1 LSGHSSLV
9 HYLRVLRRGMLVVFA
24 TLLVFTAGAVFLS
37 LRQERL
43 YRASAEVFLNS
54 QDLVAALSN
63 VAVSYFD
70 PVRDSQTQANLA
82 ATPAVAQRAIEA
94 AGVKNHTPDEL
105 LGNTSITPTSNADVL
120 TFSVTDPN
128 PATASLLATAY
139 AKAYTSYRQQ
149 LDTRS
154 LERARIEIQ
163 QRLDQIE
170 AEGGRNS
177 PLYSNLSEKEQ
188 QLRTTE
194 VLQGSKTLLV
204 RSAGRAGQIQ
214 PQPVRNGILSGIL
227 GLFFGIGLAFLL
239 DALNT
244 RVRTATEVQ
253 ERLDL
258 PLLARVGETSKRLRR
273 ANRIVMLS
281 DPQGPGAESYRILAT
296 NLEFVNLDR
305 GAKSIMITS
314 ALRAEGKST
323 TAANLSVALA
333 RAGHRVTLVDLDL
346 RLPTIHKFFDLDQGV
361 GLAHVVLGRASL
373 DEALVKIPILDEDA
387 TGFSSN
393 GSDLAHVPP
402 EDRRRVLKDEFQT
415 TTGPANGR
423 TERRSHSRSW
433 LNASRARL
441 ENGKDAAAW
450 LLGRDDEEE
459 EPTRGGSLLQ
469 VLPTGPLP
477 PNPAQFV
484 DSHAL
489 GKILSDLQEQS
500 DIVIVDSPPLL
511 ALSDTVKL
519 TRKVDAVVV
528 VARLS
533 LIRRATLEELRR
545 VLEGAPTAKLGT
557 VVTGATAQDGYGY
570 GYGYAYSYGRRSG
583 RQEKEPVR

>member
-1 LSGHSSLV
+1 
-9 HYLRVLRRGMLVVFA
+9 MLVVLV
-24 TLLVFTAGAVFLS
+24 TLGLFTAGAVFLS

-43 YRASAEVFLNS
+43 YRASSQVFLNS
-54 QDLVAALSN
+54 QDLVTALAG
-63 VAVSYFD
+63 VGYSYVD
-70 PVRDSQTQANLA
+70 PVRESATQADLA
-82 ATPAVAQRAIEA
+82 LTPAVAERAVEQS
-94 AGVKNHTPDEL
+94 GVKNRTPGEL
-105 LGNTSITPTSNADVL
+105 LGSTSVSPSSNADVL
-120 TFSVTDPN
+120 AFSVTDPN
-128 PATASLLATAY
+128 PATATLLATAY
-139 AKAYTSYRQQ
+139 AQAYTRYRQQ
-149 LDTRS
+149 LNTRS
-154 LERARIEIQ
+154 LERARQEIQ
-163 QRLDQIE
+163 NRLDE
-170 AEGGRNS
+170 LKAEGNGNS
-177 PLYSNLSEKEQ
+177 SLFSNLTGKEQ
-188 QLRTTE
+188 QLRTME
-194 VLQGSKTLLV
+194 LLQGSKTLLV
-204 RSAGRAGQIQ
+204 RSAGGASQIQ
-214 PQPVRNGILSGIL
+214 PRPVRNGILGGVL
-227 GLFFGIGLAFLL
+227 GLLLGIGLAFLL

-244 RVRTATEVQ
+244 RVRTAAEVQ

-258 PLLARVGETSKRLRR
+258 PLLARVGEAPKRLRA

-281 DPQGPGAESYRILAT
+281 DPQGPEAESYRILAT

-346 RLPTIHKFFDLDQGV
+346 RLPTIHKLFDLDQEL

-373 DEALVKIPILDEDA
+373 DEALVKIPILDEEVPSS
-387 TGFSSN
+387 SSN
-393 GSDLAHVPP
+393 GA
-402 EDRRRVLKDEFQT
+402 
-415 TTGPANGR
+415 
-423 TERRSHSRSW
+423 
-433 LNASRARL
+433 
-441 ENGKDAAAW
+441 
-450 LLGRDDEEE
+450 
-459 EPTRGGSLLQ
+459 GGSLLQ
-469 VLPTGPLP
+469 VLLTGPLP
-477 PNPAQFV
+477 PNPAEFV

-489 GKILSDLQEQS
+489 DKILSDLHERS

-570 GYGYAYSYGRRSG
+570 GYGYAYGYGRQSG
-583 RQEKEPVR
+583 RQEKESVR

>member
-9 HYLRVLRRGMLVVFA
+9 HYLRVLRRGMLVVLA
-24 TLLVFTAGAVFLS
+24 TLLVFTAAAVFLS

-43 YRASAEVFLNS
+43 YRSSAEVFLNS

-70 PVRDSQTQANLA
+70 PVRDSQTQADLA
-82 ATPAVAQRAIEA
+82 ATPAVAQRAIEVA
-94 AGVKNHTPDEL
+94 DVKNRTPEEL
-105 LGNTSITPTSNADVL
+105 LGNTSITPSSNADVL
-120 TFSVTDPN
+120 AFSVTDRN

-139 AKAYTSYRQQ
+139 AKAYTSYRRQ

-154 LERARIEIQ
+154 LDRARIEIQ
-163 QRLDQIE
+163 QRLNQLE
-170 AEGGRNS
+170 SEGARNS

-188 QLRTTE
+188 QLRTME
-194 VLQGSKTLLV
+194 LLQGSKTLLV
-204 RSAGRAGQIQ
+204 RSAGGAGQIQ
-214 PQPVRNGILSGIL
+214 PQPVRNGILGGIL
-227 GLFFGIGLAFLL
+227 GLFLGIGLAFLL

-258 PLLARVGETSKRLRR
+258 PLLARVGEPSRRLRT
-273 ANRIVMLS
+273 AKRIVMLS
-281 DPQGPGAESYRILAT
+281 DPHGPEAENYRILAT

-346 RLPTIHKFFDLDQGV
+346 RLPTIHKLFGLDQDV

-373 DEALVKIPILDEDA
+373 SEALVKIPILDEKVPSS
-387 TGFSSN
+387 SSN
-393 GSDLAHVPP
+393 G
-402 EDRRRVLKDEFQT
+402 T
-415 TTGPANGR
+415 
-423 TERRSHSRSW
+423 
-433 LNASRARL
+433 
-441 ENGKDAAAW
+441 
-450 LLGRDDEEE
+450 
-459 EPTRGGSLLQ
+459 GGSWLQ
-469 VLPTGPLP
+469 VLKTGPLP
-477 PNPAQFV
+477 PNPAEFV

-489 GKILSDLQEQS
+489 DNILSDLRWES

-570 GYGYAYSYGRRSG
+570 GYGYAYGYGGRRSG
-583 RQEKEPVR
+583 RQEKEAVK

>member
-1 LSGHSSLV
+1 
-9 HYLRVLRRGMLVVFA
+9 MLVVLA
-24 TLLVFTAGAVFLS
+24 TLVVFTAGAVFLS

-43 YRASAEVFLNS
+43 YRSSAEVFLNS

-70 PVRDSQTQANLA
+70 PVRDSQTQADLA
-82 ATPAVAQRAIEA
+82 ATPAVAKRAIEVA
-94 AGVKNHTPDEL
+94 RIANRTPEEL

-120 TFSVTDPN
+120 VFSVTDPH
-128 PATASLLATAY
+128 PVAASLLATAY
-139 AKAYTSYRQQ
+139 AKAYTSYRRQ

-154 LERARIEIQ
+154 LDTARLEIR
-163 QRLDQIE
+163 QRLDQLE
-170 AEGGRNS
+170 SEGARNT
-177 PLYSNLSEKEQ
+177 PLYSNLTEKEQ
-188 QLRTTE
+188 QLRTME
-194 VLQGSKTLLV
+194 LLQGSKTLLV
-204 RSAGRAGQIQ
+204 RSAGAARQIQ
-214 PQPVRNGILSGIL
+214 PQPVRNGILGGIL
-227 GLFFGIGLAFLL
+227 GLFLGIGLAFLL

-244 RVRTATEVQ
+244 RVRTTAEVQ

-258 PLLARVGETSKRLRR
+258 PLLARVGEPPKRLRSAKR
-273 ANRIVMLS
+273 PVMLS
-281 DPQGPGAESYRILAT
+281 DPHGPEAESYRILAT

-305 GAKSIMITS
+305 GAKSVMITS

-346 RLPTIHKFFDLDQGV
+346 RLPTIQKHFGLDQDV
-361 GLAHVVLGRASL
+361 GLAHVVLGRARL
-373 DEALVKIPILDEDA
+373 DEALVNIPILDDEVP
-387 TGFSSN
+387 TSSSN
-393 GSDLAHVPP
+393 GS
-402 EDRRRVLKDEFQT
+402 
-415 TTGPANGR
+415 GGGR
-423 TERRSHSRSW
+423 GW
-433 LNASRARL
+433 LH
-441 ENGKDAAAW
+441 
-450 LLGRDDEEE
+450 
-459 EPTRGGSLLQ
+459 

-477 PNPAQFV
+477 PNPAEFV

-489 GKILSDLQEQS
+489 SEILNDLQWQS

-570 GYGYAYSYGRRSG
+570 GYGYAYGYGSRRSG
-583 RQEKEPVR
+583 RQEEAVR

>member
-1 LSGHSSLV
+1 MSGHSSLV
-9 HYLRVLRRGMLVVFA
+9 HYLRVLRRGILVVLA
-24 TLLVFTAGAVFLS
+24 TLAVFTAGAVFLS

-43 YRASAEVFLNS
+43 YRASSDVFLNS

-63 VAVSYFD
+63 VLVSYFD

-82 ATPAVAQRAIEA
+82 ATPTVAQRALEA
-94 AGVKNHTPDEL
+94 AGVENRTPAEL
-105 LGNTSITPTSNADVL
+105 LGNTSITPTSNADVI
-120 TFSVTDPN
+120 TFSVTDPD
-128 PATASLLATAY
+128 PAIASRLATAY
-139 AKAYTSYRQQ
+139 AKAYTSYRRQ

-154 LERARIEIQ
+154 LDRARVEIQ
-163 QRLDQIE
+163 QRLDQLE
-170 AEGGRNS
+170 AEGARNTA
-177 PLYSNLSEKEQ
+177 LYSSLSEKEQ
-188 QLRTTE
+188 QLRTMAL
-194 VLQGSKTLLV
+194 LQGSKTLLV
-204 RSAGRAGQIQ
+204 RSAGGAGQVQ
-214 PQPVRNGILSGIL
+214 PQPVRNGILGGIL
-227 GLFFGIGLAFLL
+227 GLFLGIGFAFLL

-258 PLLARVGETSKRLRR
+258 PLLARVGEAPKRFRA

-281 DPQGPGAESYRILAT
+281 DPHGPGAESYRILAT
-296 NLEFVNLDR
+296 NLEFVNLER

-346 RLPTIHKFFDLDQGV
+346 RLPTIHKLFGLDQGV

-373 DEALVKIPILDEDA
+373 DEALVKIPILDEEA
-387 TGFSSN
+387 PSSSSN
-393 GSDLAHVPP
+393 GA
-402 EDRRRVLKDEFQT
+402 
-415 TTGPANGR
+415 
-423 TERRSHSRSW
+423 
-433 LNASRARL
+433 
-441 ENGKDAAAW
+441 
-450 LLGRDDEEE
+450 
-459 EPTRGGSLLQ
+459 GGSMLQ

-477 PNPAQFV
+477 PNPAEFV

-489 GKILSDLQEQS
+489 GKILSDLQAQS

-570 GYGYAYSYGRRSG
+570 GYGYSYGGDRSG
-583 RQEKEPVR
+583 SQEKEAVR